1 MLLRASGRHDGV
13 KQYLESGR
21 KLGRDLSR
29 DELDERVVLS
39 GDLELTDSIIQSIDS
54 APDVDRYLSITMSFK
69 EDDVDR
75 ETLDA
80 ITAEFRAFV
89 SVAYRPDEM
98 NFYAEAHLPKVKSYQ
113 DDATG
118 ELVERKPHIHV
129 VIPKVNLI
137 SGGHLE
143 PLGYYKSN
151 IEFVEAFQEH
161 MNAKYGLASPK
172 DNRRVE
178 LTDASEMISRY
189 KGDLFKEA
197 SRQTKQSLLD
207 AMLDRKI
214 ERYDDFLAMVAEHG
228 ETRLRNAGADN
239 EYANVK
245 PADAAKG
252 VNLKEAVFSRAFVEL
267 PTSEKLLQLAAD
279 TQPKYEVSSS
289 SRETAPHMFAALE
302 QWRETRALEV
312 KYLNNG
318 NTNSF
323 PAYQAGSREERIAM
337 LAERDD
343 AFYSRHLKD
352 HHDRASGTRA
362 EPGPGAPGSAGR
374 VSNEVFEQRLRRDRR
389 LHEFDGGRSAL
400 DAPFPRGEH
409 ERRVPQRSEPE
420 RGGWGL
426 PQRNPES
433 GARSGVPGR
442 GQSGALPASQGTSAQ
457 SPNGMSGLSG
467 LPVDRFAPR
476 RAVLVPDHALH
487 QLELERAVPAHRV
500 RRDSD
505 RRADGRRVTTPI
517 SAKPSGRLADTTVSQ
532 RVRDA
537 SERHATSAAGGQSE
551 FAEIGHT
558 LDARRLLAELSHSHG
573 VRPEKY
579 PVTVAKDGSA
589 RIRAGT
595 RHLNVSDFLTKELH
609 LSWRDASQILRDS
622 YRRQVAGAMPAPARE
637 LPRAT
642 LWREF
647 TGERDALRSDRQA
660 GMKSQ
665 KASESARRDEIKRT
679 FAAARD
685 LARNDL
691 SLRPSARRAVVS
703 VARMTR
709 VAAEQSLRAQSR
721 VERDNLVAK
730 HGPAAGPSFGD
741 FLRAKAQ
748 SGDTR
753 ALAELRR
760 LRPNPAESPQEGG
773 NWILPAGGAPGQA
786 ERNEIVYRAPRLTFE
801 VHASGDVTYRH
812 DGRSVVRDQGPSV
825 RVLKTTREAIESGL
839 RLAQA
844 KFGNVLKL
852 EGPVEFQREAAK
864 VAAEAGLY
872 VEFADDTLNQV
883 MQARRAELVAER
895 ADTVTSR
902 SRAEPRP
909 IAVEPKVAPI
919 SPVPPAP
926 AVTSPPIEPK
936 R

>member
-1 MLLRASGRHDGV
+1 MLLRASGRLDGV

-21 KLGRDLSR
+21 KQGRDLSR
-29 DELDERVVLS
+29 DELDERVVLA
-39 GDLELTDSIIQSIDS
+39 GDLELTDSIIRSIDT
-54 APDVDRYLSITMSFK
+54 APDVDRYLSVTMSFK

-89 SVAYRPDEM
+89 SVAYRSDEM

-178 LTDASEMISRY
+178 LTNASEIISRY

-197 SRQTKQSLLD
+197 SRQTKESLLD

-228 ETRLRNAGADN
+228 ETRLRNAGGDN

-279 TQPKYEVSSS
+279 IEPKYEVSGNP
-289 SRETAPHMFAALE
+289 RETAPHMLAALE
-302 QWRETRALEV
+302 QWSETRALEV

-323 PAYQAGSREERIAM
+323 PVYQAGSRAERVAM
-337 LAERDD
+337 LAERED

-362 EPGPGAPGSAGR
+362 GPGAPGSAGR
-374 VSNEVFEQRLRRDRR
+374 VGPDVFEQRLRRDRR
-389 LHEFDGGRSAL
+389 LHEFDRGRSAL
-400 DAPFPRGEH
+400 DAPFPRGER
-409 ERRVPQRSEPE
+409 ERNEPE

-426 PQRNPES
+426 PQRSPES

-442 GQSGALPASQGTSAQ
+442 GKSGALPTSQGTSAQ
-457 SPNGMSGLSG
+457 SPHGMSGLPG
-467 LPVDRFAPR
+467 VALDRFAPR

-505 RRADGRRVTTPI
+505 RRADGRRV
-517 SAKPSGRLADTTVSQ
+517 SAKPTGRVADTTVSQ
-532 RVRDA
+532 RVRDGG
-537 SERHATSAAGGQSE
+537 ERRATSAAGGQSG
-551 FAEIGHT
+551 FAEIGQQ

-609 LSWRDASQILRDS
+609 LPWANASQILRDS
-622 YRRQVAGAMPAPARE
+622 YRRQVDGAVPAPVRE

-647 TGERDALRSDRQA
+647 TTERDTLRLDRQA
-660 GMKSQ
+660 AMKSQ

-685 LARNDL
+685 LAGNDL
-691 SLRPSARRAVVS
+691 TLRPSARRAGVS

-709 VAAEQSLRAQSR
+709 VAAEQSLRAQSQ
-721 VERDNLVAK
+721 VERDHLIAK
-730 HGPAAGPSFGD
+730 HGPAVGPSFGD
-741 FLRAKAQ
+741 FLQAKVQ
-748 SGDTR
+748 GGDTR

-760 LRPNPAESPQEGG
+760 LRPSPSESPKEGE
-773 NWILPAGGAPGQA
+773 NWILPAGNTPGQI

-825 RVLKTTREAIESGL
+825 KVLKTDREAIESGL

-872 VEFADDTLNQV
+872 VEFADDKLNQL
-883 MQARRAELVAER
+883 MQARRAELVTER
-895 ADTVTSR
+895 ANAVTAR
-902 SRAEPRP
+902 SRTEPHP
-909 IAVEPKVAPI
+909 VGVDPKVTPV
-919 SPVPPAP
+919 SPVMPAP
-926 AVTSPPIEPK
+926 AVVSPK

>member
-21 KLGRDLSR
+21 KQGRDLSR
-29 DELDERVVLS
+29 DELDERVVLA
-39 GDLELTDSIIQSIDS
+39 GDLELTDSIIRSIDT
-54 APDVDRYLSITMSFK
+54 APDVDRYLSVTMSFK

-89 SVAYRPDEM
+89 SVAYRSDEM

-197 SRQTKQSLLD
+197 SRQTKELLFD

-228 ETRLRNAGADN
+228 ETRLRNAGGDN

-279 TQPKYEVSSS
+279 IQPKYEVSSS
-289 SRETAPHMFAALE
+289 PRETAPHMLAALE

-323 PAYQAGSREERIAM
+323 PAYQAGSRAERVAM
-337 LAERDD
+337 LAERED

-362 EPGPGAPGSAGR
+362 GPGTARSADRIDR
-374 VSNEVFEQRLRRDRR
+374 VGNDVFEQRLRRDRR
-389 LHEFDGGRSAL
+389 LHEFDRGRNAL
-400 DAPFPRGEH
+400 DAPFPRGER
-409 ERRVPQRSEPE
+409 ERSEPE

-426 PQRNPES
+426 PQRSPES
-433 GARSGVPGR
+433 GARSGVSGR
-442 GQSGALPASQGTSAQ
+442 GQSGALPASQGNSTQ

-487 QLELERAVPAHRV
+487 QLELERALPAHRV

-505 RRADGRRVTTPI
+505 RRADGRRVKTPI
-517 SAKPSGRLADTTVSQ
+517 SATPTGRVADTTVSQ

-537 SERHATSAAGGQSE
+537 SERHSASASGKQSE
-551 FAEIGHT
+551 FSEIGQQ

-579 PVTVAKDGSA
+579 PLTVAKDGST
-589 RIRAGT
+589 RIRAGS

-622 YRRQVAGAMPAPARE
+622 YRRQVDGAVAASARE

-660 GMKSQ
+660 AMQSQ
-665 KASESARRDEIKRT
+665 KASENARRGEIKQT

-691 SLRPSARRAVVS
+691 SLRPSARRAAVS
-703 VARMTR
+703 VARMAR
-709 VAAEQSLRAQSR
+709 VAAEQALRAQSQ

-741 FLRAKAQ
+741 FLQAKAQ
-748 SGDTR
+748 GGDTR

-760 LRPNPAESPQEGG
+760 LRPSASESPKDGE
-773 NWILPAGGAPGQA
+773 NWILPAGNTPGLA

-825 RVLKTTREAIESGL
+825 KVLKTDREAIESGL

-852 EGPVEFQREAAK
+852 DGPVEFQREAAK

-883 MQARRAELVAER
+883 MQARRAELVVER
-895 ADTVTSR
+895 ANTVTAR
-902 SRAEPRP
+902 SRAGPRAVAGEPT
-909 IAVEPKVAPI
+909 VAPI
-919 SPVPPAP
+919 SPVSPTP
-926 AVTSPPIEPK
+926 AVVNPPKEPK

>member
-21 KLGRDLSR
+21 KQGRDLSR
-29 DELDERVVLS
+29 DELDERVVLA
-39 GDLELTDSIIQSIDS
+39 GDLELTDSIIRSIDT
-54 APDVDRYLSITMSFK
+54 APDVDRYLSVTMSFK

-89 SVAYRPDEM
+89 SVAYRSDEM

-197 SRQTKQSLLD
+197 SRQTKESLLD

-228 ETRLRNAGADN
+228 ETRLRNAGGDN

-279 TQPKYEVSSS
+279 IEPKYEVSGSP
-289 SRETAPHMFAALE
+289 RETAPHMLAALE
-302 QWRETRALEV
+302 QWCETRALEV

-323 PAYQAGSREERIAM
+323 PAYQAGSRVERIAM
-337 LAERDD
+337 LAERED

-362 EPGPGAPGSAGR
+362 GPGAPGSAGR
-374 VSNEVFEQRLRRDRR
+374 VGPDVFEQRLRRDRR
-389 LHEFDGGRSAL
+389 LHEFDRGRSAL
-400 DAPFPRGEH
+400 DAPFPRGER
-409 ERRVPQRSEPE
+409 ERNEPE

-426 PQRNPES
+426 PQRSPES

-442 GQSGALPASQGTSAQ
+442 GQFGALPTSQGTSAQ
-457 SPNGMSGLSG
+457 SPHGMSGLPW

-505 RRADGRRVTTPI
+505 RRADGRRV
-517 SAKPSGRLADTTVSQ
+517 SAKPTGRLADTTVSQ
-532 RVRDA
+532 RVRDGG
-537 SERHATSAAGGQSE
+537 ERRATSAGGGQSE
-551 FAEIGHT
+551 FAEIGQQ
-558 LDARRLLAELSHSHG
+558 LDPRRLLAELSHSHG

-609 LSWRDASQILRDS
+609 LPWASASQILRDS
-622 YRRQVAGAMPAPARE
+622 YRRQVDGAVPAPVRE

-647 TGERDALRSDRQA
+647 TTERDALRLDRQA
-660 GMKSQ
+660 AMKSQ

-685 LARNDL
+685 LAGNDL
-691 SLRPSARRAVVS
+691 TLRPSARRAGVS

-709 VAAEQSLRAQSR
+709 VAAEQSLRAQSQ
-721 VERDNLVAK
+721 VERDHLIAK
-730 HGPAAGPSFGD
+730 HGPAVGPSFGD
-741 FLRAKAQ
+741 FLQAKVQ
-748 SGDTR
+748 GGDTR

-760 LRPNPAESPQEGG
+760 LRPSPSESPKEGE
-773 NWILPAGGAPGQA
+773 NWILPAGNTPGQI

-825 RVLKTTREAIESGL
+825 KVLKTDREAIESGL

-872 VEFADDTLNQV
+872 VEFADDKLNQL
-883 MQARRAELVAER
+883 MQARRAELVTER
-895 ADTVTSR
+895 ANAVTAR
-902 SRAEPRP
+902 SRTEPHP
-909 IAVEPKVAPI
+909 VGVDPKVTPV
-919 SPVPPAP
+919 SPVMPAP
-926 AVTSPPIEPK
+926 AVVSPK

>member
-29 DELDERVVLS
+29 DELDERVVLA
-39 GDLELTDSIIQSIDS
+39 GDLELTDSIIQSIDT

-89 SVAYRPDEM
+89 SVAYRSDEM

-197 SRQTKQSLLD
+197 SRRTKEALLD
-207 AMLDRKI
+207 VMLDRKI
-214 ERYDDFLAMVAEHG
+214 ERYDDFLAMVGEHG
-228 ETRLRNAGADN
+228 ETRLRNAGADS

-279 TQPKYEVSSS
+279 IEPKYEVSSNP
-289 SRETAPHMFAALE
+289 RETAPHMLAALE
-302 QWRETRALEV
+302 QWREIRALEV

-323 PAYQAGSREERIAM
+323 PAYQAGSRAQRVAM
-337 LAERDD
+337 LAERED
-343 AFYSRHLKD
+343 AFYLRHLKD

-362 EPGPGAPGSAGR
+362 GRGAPGTVGR
-374 VSNEVFEQRLRRDRR
+374 VSPDVFEQRLRRDRR
-389 LHEFDGGRSAL
+389 LHEFDRGRNSH
-400 DAPFPRGEH
+400 DAPFPRGDR
-409 ERRVPQRSEPE
+409 ERNEPE

-426 PQRNPES
+426 PRRSPEAGS
-433 GARSGVPGR
+433 RTDVPGR
-442 GQSGALPASQGTSAQ
+442 EQSGALPTSKGASAQ
-457 SPNGMSGLSG
+457 SPHGLPGLSG
-467 LPVDRFAPR
+467 RPVDRFTPR

-517 SAKPSGRLADTTVSQ
+517 STKPTGRLADTTVSQ
-532 RVRDA
+532 RVRDGG
-537 SERHATSAAGGQSE
+537 ERRATSAAGGQSE
-551 FAEIGHT
+551 FAEIGQQ

-609 LSWRDASQILRDS
+609 LPWVDASQILRDS
-622 YRRQVAGAMPAPARE
+622 YRRQVDGAVPAPARE

-647 TGERDALRSDRQA
+647 TSERDGLRSERQA
-660 GMKSQ
+660 AIKSQ
-665 KASESARRDEIKRT
+665 KASETARRDEIKRT

-691 SLRPSARRAVVS
+691 TLRPSARRAAVS

-709 VAAEQSLRAQSR
+709 VAAEQSLRAQSQ

-741 FLRAKAQ
+741 FLQVKAQ
-748 SGDTR
+748 VGDTR

-760 LRPNPAESPQEGG
+760 LLPSPSESPKEGE
-773 NWILPAGGAPGQA
+773 NWILPAGNTPGQM
-786 ERNEIVYRAPRLTFE
+786 ERNEIIYRAPRLTFE

-825 RVLKTTREAIESGL
+825 RVLKTDREAIESGL

-872 VEFADDTLNQV
+872 IEFADDTLNQV

-895 ADTVTSR
+895 ANAVTARSR
-902 SRAEPRP
+902 SEPHP
-909 IAVEPKVAPI
+909 AVAEPKVTPI
-919 SPVPPAP
+919 SPVVPAP
-926 AVTSPPIEPK
+926 ALVNPPMEPK